1 MKMFLVLC
9 VQEVEGV
16 SSSLVSNG
24 TVDFRGRTADKAKT
38 GEWKSSP
45 YIIGIR
51 TEIIIIISFTL

>member
-1 MKMFLVLC
+1 MFLVLC

-16 SSSLVSNG
+16 SSLVSNG
-24 TVDFRGRTADKAKT
+24 TVDFRGQIADKAKT

-51 TEIIIIISFTL
+51 TEIIIIISFAL